1 MRSVATCSGRRGSDG
16 RLNYDEVGATRSG
29 ILPDGYHHVRRRE
42 LIGSGRTAFDAAA
55 ETLMTW
61 KMHRRSLPRVR
72 PSRGRVEVGSTVSL
86 VAGFRCEVVYLIQE
100 PGRIGFAYGTLGG
113 HPECGEESFL
123 VEFDAGDVYF
133 VITAFSRPGTWYA
146 RLAGPVGRWA
156 QQRITDRY
164 VAALRS

>member
-1 MRSVATCSGRRGSDG
+1 
-16 RLNYDEVGATRSG
+16 
-29 ILPDGYHHVRRRE
+29 
-42 LIGSGRTAFDAAA
+42 
-55 ETLMTW
+55 MTW
-61 KMHRRSLPRVR
+61 EMHRRSLPRVR

-86 VAGFRCEVVYLIQE
+86 VAGFRCEVVYLVQE